1 MRPGRKADPLSLPLD
16 LAGLPRTGAA
26 RVVAFLERYVQT
38 TKGKGARKPLRVRP
52 WQRQLIGGVFNAPR
66 PRAALWSMPRGQ
78 GKSTLAAGLG
88 LYGLFADRVEGAS
101 VVVVASDER
110 QARIVWGTA
119 VRMVELESRLEDR
132 VQTYHDRLYIPRTGS
147 SFQVLPAEP
156 RGLEGLDPSL
166 AIVDEIGVVD
176 RRTYEAVAGATG
188 KRRGSL
194 LLMIGTP
201 SPDGSESVMWEL
213 VEHARDHPDD
223 KSFRLVE
230 FAAPAGCDLDDEDA
244 WAVAMPALD
253 DFCYRDGVRATLP
266 PKLRESTFRRYRL
279 GQWIDAVDEPW
290 LPAELWAACTHVRG
304 VPDGTEVVIGL
315 DGSFSG
321 DCTALTVCE
330 AGETPHLDVVGLWAN
345 PNPGDESYRVP
356 VVEVEDTIRAACKR
370 WRVSE
375 VVADPFRWTRTLQ
388 VLQDERIATVEFPQS
403 PSRMTPATSS
413 LYEAVTNHAVT
424 HSGDA
429 RLAKHVANCVLKAD
443 SRGTRLV
450 KEHKHSRRHI
460 DLAVAAVM
468 AHDRARALASRPKAA
483 IYVLDG

>member
-119 VRMVELESRLEDR
+119 VRMVELESRLVDR
-132 VQTYHDRLYIPRTGS
+132 VQTYHDRLYIPATGS
-147 SFQVLPAEP
+147 EFRVLPAEP

-176 RRTYEAVAGATG
+176 RRTYEAITGAVG
-188 KRRGSL
+188 KRTTSL

-201 SPDGSESVMWEL
+201 SPDGTDSVMWEL
-213 VEHARDHPDD
+213 VEHGRAGTDP
-223 KSFRLVE
+223 SFRLVE
-230 FAAPAGCDLDDEDA
+230 YIAPADVAIDDEDA
-244 WAVAMPALD
+244 WADCMPALD
-253 DFCYRDGVRATLP
+253 DFLFRDGVRATLP

-290 LPAELWAACTHVRG
+290 MDAELWAACTDARG

-321 DCTALTVCE
+321 DCTALVVCE
-330 AGETPHLDVVGLWAN
+330 VGGSFHLDVAGLWQN
-345 PNPGDESYRVP
+345 PNSGDESYRVP
-356 VVEVEDTIRAACKR
+356 VFEVEDAIRAACRR
-370 WRVSE
+370 WNVAE
-375 VVADPFRWTRTLQ
+375 VCADPFRWQRSLQ
-388 VLQDERIATVEFPQS
+388 VLQDERIPTTEYPQS
-403 PSRMTPATSS
+403 PSRMTPSTTS
-413 LYEAVTNHAVT
+413 LYEAVTNRTVT
-424 HSGDA
+424 HSGDP
-429 RLAKHVANCVLKAD
+429 RLARHVANCVLKAD

-468 AHDRARALASRPKAA
+468 AHDRARALASRPRAA
-483 IYVLDG
+483 IYVLD